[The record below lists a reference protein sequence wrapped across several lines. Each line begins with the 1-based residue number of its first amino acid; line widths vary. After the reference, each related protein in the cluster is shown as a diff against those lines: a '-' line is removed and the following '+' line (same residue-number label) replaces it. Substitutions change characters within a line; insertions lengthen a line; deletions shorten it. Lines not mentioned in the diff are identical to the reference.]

1 MYPIKPTIDFE
12 PTDPYQKAKKDVMTA
27 LISVKSLPEEQ
38 QRRLAEE
45 LVGAKYAAML
55 INLARYGFKW

>member
-1 MYPIKPTIDFE
+1 MYLTRPTIDFE
-12 PTDPYQKAKKDVMTA
+12 PTDPYQRAKKDVMTA
-27 LISVKSLPEEQ
+27 LISVKSLPEDQ

-45 LVGAKYAAML
+45 LFGAANVAAV

>member
-12 PTDPYQKAKKDVMTA
+12 PADPYQKAKKDVITA
-27 LISVKSLPEEQ
+27 LFSVKSLPEEQ

-45 LVGAKYAAML
+45 LFGAANIATV
-55 INLARYGFKW
+55 INLARYDFKW

>member
-12 PTDPYQKAKKDVMTA
+12 PTDHQKAKKDVMTA

-45 LVGAKYAAML
+45 LFGAANVAAV

>member
-1 MYPIKPTIDFE
+1 MYPIRPTIDFE

-27 LISVKSLPEEQ
+27 LISVKLLPEEQ

-45 LVGAKYAAML
+45 LFGAANVTAVR
-55 INLARYGFKW
+55 NLARYGFKW

>member
-12 PTDPYQKAKKDVMTA
+12 PADSYQKAKKDVITA
-27 LISVKSLPEEQ
+27 LFSVKSLPEEQ

-45 LVGAKYAAML
+45 LFGAANVAAV
-55 INLARYGFKW
+55 INLARYDFKW